1 MLFVVNLF
9 NKVIEKEG
17 DIRILKDEND
27 KFKIDREK
35 MGNEVN

>member
-1 MLFVVNLF
+1 MIKLF

-17 DIRILKDEND
+17 DIRMLTDEND
-27 KFKIDREK
+27 RFKVERDK